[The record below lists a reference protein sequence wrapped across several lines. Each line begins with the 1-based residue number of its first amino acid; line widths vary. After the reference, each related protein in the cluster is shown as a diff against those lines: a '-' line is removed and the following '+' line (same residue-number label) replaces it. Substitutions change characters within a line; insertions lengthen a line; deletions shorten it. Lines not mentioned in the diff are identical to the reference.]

1 MATEAP
7 NVGCLLFIDFR
18 ALGLCARYVRA
29 RQVSLLRYI
38 FNSQSLLGMAVMVFG
53 LCLWSSS

>member
-53 LCLWSSS
+53 LCL